1 MKTVKVKGVEI
12 GLGSP
17 KIVVPIIEGAFLDI
31 INKANI
37 IKDMKVDIVEWRV
50 DFYEE
55 ASNIPSVLDTLK
67 DLRKILGNIPI
78 IFTFRTSKEGGE
90 KEISLEDYTRL
101 NKEVANSGNVDL
113 VDVEMFSGNDLVME
127 NISNIHEAGVLVVGS
142 NHNFAKTPEK
152 DEIVSRLQKMQDM
165 GADILKIAVMPKN
178 TQDVIK
184 LLHAT
189 NEMYTKYANRP
200 ITAISM
206 GSMGVISRLSGE
218 VFGSSMTFGSVGQG
232 SAPGQ
237 INAEELDYI
246 LDIIHKSM

>member
-1 MKTVKVKGVEI
+1 MKTIKVKDIEI
-12 GLGSP
+12 GVDSP
-17 KIVVPIIEGAFLDI
+17 KIVVPIIEKTSVDI

-37 IKDMKVDIVEWRV
+37 IKDMKIDIVEWRV

-55 ASNIPSVLDTLK
+55 VSNISSVLDTLK
-67 DLRKILGNIPI
+67 NLRKTLGNLPI

-90 KEISLEDYTRL
+90 KEISLEEYTRL

-113 VDVEMFSGNDLVME
+113 VDIEMFSGDDVVME

-152 DEIVSRLQKMQDM
+152 DEIISRLQKMQDM

-184 LLHAT
+184 LLDAT
-189 NEMYTKYANRP
+189 NEMYTKYADRP

-206 GSMGVISRLSGE
+206 GSMGVISRLGGE
-218 VFGSSMTFGSVGQG
+218 IFGSAMTFASVGQG

-237 INAEELDYI
+237 IDAGELDYI